1 MFVLRIT
8 KIRPFKQGY
17 WRLFLKGFF
26 FFVITGLVKG
36 DDVFN
41 DNDKKKNK
49 NEVDNNINSD
59 NNNDSNNDNDI
70 TY

>member
-8 KIRPFKQGY
+8 KIRPFKSGY
-17 WRLFLKGFF
+17 WHLFLKVF

-41 DNDKKKNK
+41 DNDNDKKKNK
-49 NEVDNNINSD
+49 NEVDNNTNSD
-59 NNNDSNNDNDI
+59 NNNDNDI